1 MKAKQKVDAMYDR
14 AIERMDKVL
23 DMCHN
28 RTNYFVL
35 AHIGSSQQKT
45 FKIRAIDKADVVF
58 KMWANHKISEVSI
71 KNIVEAPSDIQKNI
85 FWGI

>member
-1 MKAKQKVDAMYDR
+1 M
-14 AIERMDKVL
+14 E
-23 DMCHN
+23 N

-71 KNIVEAPSDIQKNI
+71 KNNNYYEVDEKPRVEKKSSRRNLKR
-85 FWGI
+85 FF